1 MTIDTTTVR
10 GEFEKKAIVWSN
22 DVERRSVALYLMG
35 KVTPY
40 ISFDPGG
47 YLSLRGVKGQVTSEH
62 LHIINNHENPMKII
76 GIDNDL
82 PEHIIWNLEEIK
94 PGYIYRLEVEDISIQ
109 AGTYTGHLFVRTD
122 NPKKPELVIIVN
134 GEVID
139 DNK

>member
-1 MTIDTTTVR
+1 LIIDTTIVR
-10 GEFEKKAIVWSN
+10 GEFKKKAIVWSN

-35 KVTPY
+35 NVRPY

-47 YLSLRGVKGQVTSEH
+47 YLSLRGVKGQVPSEH
-62 LHIINNHENPMKII
+62 LHIINNQENPMKIT

-82 PEHIIWNLEEIK
+82 PEHIIWTIEEIK
-94 PGYIYRLEVEDISIQ
+94 SGYIYRLDVEDISVQ

-134 GEVID
+134 GEV
-139 DNK
+139 KSVTF

>member
-1 MTIDTTTVR
+1 
-10 GEFEKKAIVWSN
+10 
-22 DVERRSVALYLMG
+22 
-35 KVTPY
+35 
-40 ISFDPGG
+40 
-47 YLSLRGVKGQVTSEH
+47 
-62 LHIINNHENPMKII
+62 MKIT

-94 PGYIYRLEVEDISIQ
+94 SGYIYRLEVEDISIQ